1 MKPLIITLFSLFI
14 FGFISNDKLT
24 PTSTQIDIDGTD
36 IDWPQLKYFDKKV
49 GILYGVTYDTNYL
62 YVLVKAHEVEAKRRI
77 LSSGLTV
84 WLNPDGKKK
93 KKIGVKY
100 PIMEMGPGKGKGM
113 ERNKSPEIMLDES
126 QLGNMMVQG
135 IFSDDMEILQKH
147 YLKTDLDVMIGFDS
161 TQNLLYEMKIPLD
174 LLKQKAKDNF
184 EKIAVGF
191 EVTEHTRPTGGA
203 PQGGSGR
210 GQNGGTRPSG
220 GRAGGGGGGGG
231 RGEGPPSASG
241 SQTTAQKLTSWYL
254 AEF

>member
-1 MKPLIITLFSLFI
+1 M
-14 FGFISNDKLT
+14 
-24 PTSTQIDIDGTD
+24 
-36 IDWPQLKYFDKKV
+36 
-49 GILYGVTYDTNYL
+49 
-62 YVLVKAHEVEAKRRI
+62 EAKRRI
-77 LSSGLTV
+77 LTTGLTV

-147 YLKTDLDVMIGFDS
+147 YPKTDLDVMIGFDS

-191 EVTEHTRPTGGA
+191 EVTEDTRPTGGA
-203 PQGGSGR
+203 PQVEVEEVKMEEHDQVVVELVVEVEVVVGAEVKGLHQHLEVRPLRRNLHLGTWRNSDTMYS
-210 GQNGGTRPSG
+210 NGLLTVTTVFIITLFN
-220 GRAGGGGGGGG
+220 
-231 RGEGPPSASG
+231 GPLV
-241 SQTTAQKLTSWYL
+241 LTYII
-254 AEF
+254 F